1 MKNLMYTI
9 GITAFLACGIFN
21 VTATL
26 NNPFF
31 GMSHIALAQGSG
43 SDSGG
48 SGFIFYLVIEDC
60 GSLGYYVCCCSDGN
74 GYSCDIP
81 TSRFLCYPGG
91 TFQCSSGLGTC
102 EPNPSY
108 CKSHCCPTNQACA

>member
-43 SDSGG
+43 GSGSGG
-48 SGFIFYLVIEDC
+48 GVGEGSCEIAPPNFYCHSGGAGALSCEITS
-60 GSLGYYVCCCSDGN
+60 SLGPIYSVGCRVTCEGN
-74 GYSCDIP
+74 GCYACCD
-81 TSRFLCYPGG
+81 SRKERCI
-91 TFQCSSGLGTC
+91 CVRI
-102 EPNPSY
+102 N
-108 CKSHCCPTNQACA
+108 N

>member
-9 GITAFLACGIFN
+9 GITAFLVCGIFN

-43 SDSGG
+43 TGG
-48 SGFIFYLVIEDC
+48 SGDCFYVQNGTVVVSC
-60 GSLGYYVCCCSDGN
+60 GGDLYKGCCWVELEFCRCSWTGSPMDKCFPC
-74 GYSCDIP
+74 YS
-81 TSRFLCYPGG
+81 R
-91 TFQCSSGLGTC
+91 
-102 EPNPSY
+102 
-108 CKSHCCPTNQACA
+108 

>member
-31 GMSHIALAQGSG
+31 GMSHIALAQGSW
-43 SDSGG
+43 SGG
-48 SGFIFYLVIEDC
+48 SGCGSIDPLVIQCAPAGQPYGCCMKCETILWPFPFRDC
-60 GSLGYYVCCCSDGN
+60 QYT
-74 GYSCDIP
+74 GYSGD
-81 TSRFLCYPGG
+81 Y
-91 TFQCSSGLGTC
+91 CSLSCG
-102 EPNPSY
+102 P
-108 CKSHCCPTNQACA
+108 

>member
-1 MKNLMYTI
+1 MKNLMYSI

-43 SDSGG
+43 GGG
-48 SGFIFYLVIEDC
+48 SGDCFYVENGTVVISCGFKDGCCWKIYNYNPIDC
-60 GSLGYYVCCCSDGN
+60 RFTGSPMDYCSI
-74 GYSCDIP
+74 YIWI
-81 TSRFLCYPGG
+81 
-91 TFQCSSGLGTC
+91 
-102 EPNPSY
+102 
-108 CKSHCCPTNQACA
+108 